1 MPAEWLTRRCA
12 ILVAGRQ
19 RVEVVSTSS
28 VAVPAWHF
36 HDPESA
42 IVPNGSPAAT
52 VSQAPIKSS
61 H

>member
-1 MPAEWLTRRCA
+1 MLAEWLTRRSA
-12 ILVAGRQ
+12 ILVARRQ
-19 RVEVVSTSS
+19 RVEVVSTSL

-42 IVPNGSPAAT
+42 NVPNGSRAAS
-52 VSQAPIKSS
+52 VSQAPIDSS